1 MSGAIEPFN
10 LFAVRYAHHA
20 KRSASENFIGG
31 DPHEG
36 ASPLDYFVWVAQ
48 RSDRVFLVD
57 TGFGEAQARQRQ
69 RQLLRRPADGVEALG
84 IDPAGIE
91 DVIITHLH
99 YDHAGTLDAFPRAR
113 FHIQEREMQFAT
125 GRSMCHA
132 AMRQAFAV
140 EDVTEMVRHLF
151 AGRIAFHDGDA
162 ELAAGLSVH
171 RIGGHTAGIQCVRV
185 FTRRGWV
192 VLASDTSHLY
202 ANMEEGRPFP
212 IVLNVADM
220 LDGHK
225 RLHQL
230 AASPRHIVPGHDPLV
245 MQRYRAPERALEGV
259 VVRLD
264 VEPVGEGQP
273 WSEPDRCLTDWTG

>member
-1 MSGAIEPFN
+1 MSDEIEPFN

-20 KRSASENFIGG
+20 KRSSAENFING
-31 DPHEG
+31 DPHED

-48 RSDRVFLVD
+48 RSDRVFVVD
-57 TGFGEAQARQRQ
+57 TGFGEEAARHRK
-69 RQLLRRPADGVEALG
+69 RQLLRAPSEGVRALG
-84 IDPAGIE
+84 IAPEQIE

-113 FHIQEREMQFAT
+113 FHIQDSEMAFAT
-125 GRSMCHA
+125 GRCMCHPVI
-132 AMRQAFAV
+132 RHSFAV
-140 EDVTEMVRHLF
+140 EDITALVRHVY
-151 AGRIAFHDGDA
+151 AGRVAFHDGDE
-162 ELAAGLSVH
+162 ELASGLSVH

-185 FTRRGWV
+185 WTRRGWV
-192 VLASDTSHLY
+192 VLASDTAHLY
-202 ANMEEGRPFP
+202 ANMEQGRPFP

-230 AASPRHIVPGHDPLV
+230 AATPTHIVPGHDPLV
-245 MQRYRAPERALEGV
+245 MKRYLAPGRELDGV

-264 VEPVGEGQP
+264 AEPVG
-273 WSEPDRCLTDWTG
+273 

>member
-10 LFAVRYAHHA
+10 LFAIRYAHHA
-20 KRSASENFIGG
+20 KRSAAENFIGG
-31 DPHEG
+31 DPHDET
-36 ASPLDYFVWVAQ
+36 SPLDYFVWVAQ

-69 RQLLRRPADGVEALG
+69 RQLLRAPADGVKALG
-84 IDPAGIE
+84 LDPQGIE

-99 YDHAGTLDAFPRAR
+99 YDHAGTLDAFPKAR
-113 FHIQEREMQFAT
+113 FHLQEREMHFAT
-125 GRSMCHA
+125 GRCMCHA
-132 AMRQAFAV
+132 AMRHAFAV

-151 AGRIAFHDGDA
+151 AGRVAFHDGDE
-162 ELAAGLSVH
+162 ELASGLSVH

-185 FTRRGWV
+185 LTRRGWV

-212 IVLNVADM
+212 IVQNVADM

-225 RLHQL
+225 RLYQL

-245 MQRYRAPERALEGV
+245 MRRYRAPERKLEGV
-259 VVRLD
+259 AVRLD
-264 VEPVGEGQP
+264 AEPVGEG
-273 WSEPDRCLTDWTG
+273 